1 MTDDY
6 SQAEMVRTLGRIE
19 QAQVATNRRLDVLS
33 TSHVTR
39 AEWVLRADA
48 RDREIRDLKA
58 RAAPWWTWA
67 MLIVGAISLAATLI
81 PRLAA
86 GG

>member
-6 SQAEMVRTLGRIE
+6 SQAEIVRSLRRIE
-19 QAQVATNRRLDVLS
+19 TKVDQWG
-33 TSHVTR
+33 TSHVSR
-39 AEWVLRADA
+39 VEWTVWSEA

-58 RAAPWWTWA
+58 RSAPWWTWA
-67 MLIVGAISLAATLI
+67 TVLVAAVSLATTLI